1 MMKFNKLDKQKILIV
16 SILVFVFLN
25 LTVVYKPL
33 KDKYQRQKNQLKI
46 IKNLE
51 KEKLEKK
58 KDKIKEENI
67 IISLESHFREN
78 LNINYIKSIDKDK
91 TKVAEIGIT
100 GVSNLLIERIKKLEN
115 ISKEIYIEGMTMSKI
130 EENNLE
136 CNMKLSIY

>member
-1 MMKFNKLDKQKILIV
+1 MKFNKLDKQKILIV

-78 LNINYIKSIDKDK
+78 LNINYTYDGLHVNEKGYLI
-91 TKVAEIGIT
+91 
-100 GVSNLLIERIKKLEN
+100 VSEELKK
-115 ISKEIYIEGMTMSKI
+115 YII
-130 EENNLE
+130 
-136 CNMKLSIY
+136 

>member
-1 MMKFNKLDKQKILIV
+1 MKFNKLDKQKILIV

-46 IKNLE
+46 IKILE

-91 TKVAEIGIT
+91 TKVAEIGIS

-136 CNMKLSIY
+136 CSMKLSIY

>member
-1 MMKFNKLDKQKILIV
+1 MKFNKLDKRKILIV

-100 GVSNLLIERIKKLEN
+100 GAGNLLIERIKKLEN

-136 CNMKLSIY
+136 CSMKLSIY

>member
-1 MMKFNKLDKQKILIV
+1 MKFNKLDKQKILIV

-100 GVSNLLIERIKKLEN
+100 GAGNLLIEKIKKLEN

-136 CNMKLSIY
+136 CSMKLSIY

>member
-1 MMKFNKLDKQKILIV
+1 MKFNKLDKQKILIV

-58 KDKIKEENI
+58 KDKIKEENV

-78 LNINYIKSIDKDK
+78 LNINYIKSIEKDK
-91 TKVAEIGIT
+91 IKVAEIGIT
-100 GVSNLLIERIKKLEN
+100 GAGNLLIERIKKLEN

-136 CNMKLSIY
+136 CSMKLSIY

>member
-1 MMKFNKLDKQKILIV
+1 MKFNKLDKQKILIV

-25 LTVVYKPL
+25 LTVVYNPL

-46 IKNLE
+46 INNLE

-136 CNMKLSIY
+136 CSMKLSIY

>member
-1 MMKFNKLDKQKILIV
+1 MKFNKLDKQKILIV

-25 LTVVYKPL
+25 LTVVYNPL

-136 CNMKLSIY
+136 CSMKLSIY

>member
-1 MMKFNKLDKQKILIV
+1 MKFNKLDKQKILIV

-25 LTVVYKPL
+25 LIAVYKPL
-33 KDKYQRQKNQLKI
+33 KDKYQRQRNQLKI

-51 KEKLEKK
+51 KEKLEKN

-78 LNINYIKSIDKDK
+78 LNINYIKSIDNDK
-91 TKVAEIGIT
+91 TNVAEIGIS
-100 GVSNLLIERIKKLEN
+100 GASNFLIERIKKLEN

-136 CNMKLSIY
+136 CSMKLSIY

>member
-1 MMKFNKLDKQKILIV
+1 MKFNKLDKQKILIV

-115 ISKEIYIEGMTMSKI
+115 ISREIYIEGITMSKI

-136 CNMKLSIY
+136 CSMKLSIY

>member
-1 MMKFNKLDKQKILIV
+1 MKFNKLDKQKILIV

-46 IKNLE
+46 VKNLE

-58 KDKIKEENI
+58 KDKIKKENI

-78 LNINYIKSIDKDK
+78 LNINYIKSIDNDK

-100 GVSNLLIERIKKLEN
+100 GASNFLIERIKKLEN

-136 CNMKLSIY
+136 CSMKLSIY

>member
-1 MMKFNKLDKQKILIV
+1 MKFNKLDKQKILIV

-100 GVSNLLIERIKKLEN
+100 GVSNFLIERIKKLEN

-136 CNMKLSIY
+136 CSMKLSIY

>member
-1 MMKFNKLDKQKILIV
+1 MKFNKLDKQKILIV

-46 IKNLE
+46 IKNFE